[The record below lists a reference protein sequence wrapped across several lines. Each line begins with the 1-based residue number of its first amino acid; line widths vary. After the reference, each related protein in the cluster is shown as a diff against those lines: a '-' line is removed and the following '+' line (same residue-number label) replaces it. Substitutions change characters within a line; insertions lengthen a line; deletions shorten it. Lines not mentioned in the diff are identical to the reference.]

1 MFMRILPRKLTW
13 PLKHDSWKSTFLLK
27 WSLFR
32 GYVWLC
38 KFLGEKLLLVCST
51 WLSWKFISASPGWLV
66 QVQRRRCVAFFGEYF
81 GGLVRFGYSTNPNE
95 HQCTNIRGKYTTF
108 AYSMFFYTSSIHI
121 GLNMMVHRSQAV
133 FRWKVRKRQVA
144 LGPRLFP
151 NDRLRS
157 WESASV
163 SCGGSKKWR
172 NPHTILFCLQIW
184 CSTCVFG
191 NMYACGHIYM

>member
-1 MFMRILPRKLTW
+1 MIVGKVPSFWNGPFSGAMYGYVSFWERNCCWSVQPGCLG
-13 PLKHDSWKSTFLLK
+13 
-27 WSLFR
+27 SLFQHPPGGWFR
-32 GYVWLC
+32 FKGDGV
-38 KFLGEKLLLVCST
+38 LL
-51 WLSWKFISASPGWLV
+51 
-66 QVQRRRCVAFFGEYF
+66 FFGEYF

-121 GLNMMVHRSQAV
+121 GFNMMVHRSQAV